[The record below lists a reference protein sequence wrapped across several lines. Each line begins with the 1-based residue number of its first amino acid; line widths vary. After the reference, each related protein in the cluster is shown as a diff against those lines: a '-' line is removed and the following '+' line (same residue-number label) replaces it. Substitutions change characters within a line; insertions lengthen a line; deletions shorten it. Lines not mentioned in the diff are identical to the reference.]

1 MPSYGTRVEMN
12 ISSSWKLTEVIF
24 RYFKSSTLASS
35 QGALPDVCLD
45 GGEELRELVDAVPG
59 QDVGELAAEEPAL
72 LRPLHVRL
80 DLGANGSDVRRGLEM
95 GMREIVIVFLGVHN
109 LRFFFQRADTSAF
122 KLHTLKFS

>member
-1 MPSYGTRVEMN
+1 MPSYGTPVEMN

-24 RYFKSSTLASS
+24 RYFKSSTLASSS

-80 DLGANGSDVRRGLEM
+80 DLGANGSDVRRGLERVM
-95 GMREIVIVFLGVHN
+95 QEIVIVFLG
-109 LRFFFQRADTSAF
+109 
-122 KLHTLKFS
+122 HTAPEAYPG